1 MPRCASSAVLGATP
15 GNAETVQVG
24 FGFTFPIIRTNQ
36 ASRSPSRRKLTNRLL
51 AEIAKFLALLAK
63 RPAQAANRRIT
74 LEKGL
79 MVCKLLIFRGR

>member
-15 GNAETVQVG
+15 GNAETVQV
-24 FGFTFPIIRTNQ
+24 GFTFPIIRTNQ

-63 RPAQAANRRIT
+63 RPAQAANRRII

-79 MVCKLLIFRGR
+79 MVCKVLIFRGR